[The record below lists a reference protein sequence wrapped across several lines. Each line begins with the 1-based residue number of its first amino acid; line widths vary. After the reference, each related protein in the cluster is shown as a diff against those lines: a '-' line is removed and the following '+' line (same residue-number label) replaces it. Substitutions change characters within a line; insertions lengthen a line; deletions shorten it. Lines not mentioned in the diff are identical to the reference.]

1 MLKKILILVVSI
13 VIIATLKPAV
23 MNAQGEESF
32 RMQLESILYSFK
44 NYRFSNISV
53 WQVKD
58 IKDIRKIIRQ
68 RDEAESLGDA
78 GGEVSA
84 ECLKGVDPA
93 ILQLI
98 QAEVNNGN
106 SSSGIARSI
115 MGRGLTPPPVT
126 QFECIVKYYE
136 GLGKGGQKQIQN
148 AYIVSTRKGKNELV
162 PNTIIALI
170 VTFEDKPDIKSNVN
184 GVGPAN
190 TFTYPELKEYSIDP
204 KEFKSSNLYG
214 LLENAFMQGAVR
226 DVTLE
231 AQGVGT
237 LIYWF
242 PPKAGVTKTLMAKEA
257 EISSTDVQ
265 IFKRVTEGSAL
276 DIKYK
281 TDELIISPDLIS
293 WRKFPNPI
301 VTYDDGFIDST
312 DPVANKRLPL
322 YGVELKYGL
331 DGINYP
337 SFWSERLTLSAVWQ
351 GVKLG
356 VVLPTNGYSSIGKDI
371 FSTERRLTHA
381 GVGLAG
387 EADFP
392 MSVIPKSGIFNANFS
407 YVFGDAKESFASRI
421 NPVTGEFDVAKM
433 NYDHLVRFNGQLHYT
448 FGVAIDDDYML
459 RFGLGGTMYVMESWY
474 NNLTFDNE
482 LRENVVN
489 YEMLEQE
496 TVGGV
501 SGKVEFMSK
510 NSATPYG
517 ASMQYFDEGLY
528 TNLWLQVPLVENSFS
543 LRFDAKGYFKAFTN
557 TPRKWENKSVFIPM
571 VRFIVFL

>member
-13 VIIATLKPAV
+13 VIIATLKPSV
-23 MNAQGEESF
+23 VSAQSEESF

-58 IKDIRKIIRQ
+58 IKDIRKIIKQ

-78 GGEVSA
+78 GGTVSA
-84 ECLKGVDPA
+84 ECLKGVDNA

-106 SSSGIARSI
+106 SSSGIARTI
-115 MGRGLTPPPVT
+115 MGRGLTPPPVD

-136 GLGKGGQKQIQN
+136 SLVSGPSKQIQN
-148 AYIVSTRKGKNELV
+148 AYIVSTRKGKDELV

-184 GVGPAN
+184 NVGPAN
-190 TFTYPELKEYSIDP
+190 TFTQPELKEYSLDP
-204 KEFKSSNLYG
+204 KEYKSSNLYG

-242 PPKAGVTKTLMAKEA
+242 PPQAGVTTTLMEKES
-257 EISSTDVQ
+257 EISSKDVQ
-265 IFKRVTEGSAL
+265 IFKRVSEGSAL

-281 TDELIISPDLIS
+281 TDELVISPDLIS
-293 WRKFPNPI
+293 WRKYPNPI
-301 VTYDDGFIDST
+301 VTYDDGFVDSA

-356 VVLPTNGYSSIGKDI
+356 VVLPTNGYSSLSKDL
-371 FSTERRLTHA
+371 FSTERKMTYA

-392 MSVIPKSGIFNANFS
+392 LAVIPKSGIFNANFS
-407 YVFGDAKESFASRI
+407 YVFGDAKESFAYK
-421 NPVTGEFDVAKM
+421 PDVLTGDVNVNSAD
-433 NYDHLVRFNGQLHYT
+433 YLVRFNAQLHYT
-448 FGVAIDDDYML
+448 FGVAIDGDYML
-459 RFGLGGTMYVMESWY
+459 RFGLGGTMYVMEKWFNNVTY
-474 NNLTFDNE
+474 NEE
-482 LRENVVN
+482 LRENVIN
-489 YEMLEQE
+489 YEMLEE
-496 TVGGV
+496 ESIGGV

-510 NSATPYG
+510 SSATPYG
-517 ASMQYFDEGLY
+517 ASLQYFDEGLY

>member
-13 VIIATLKPAV
+13 IIFATLKPTVAS
-23 MNAQGEESF
+23 AQGEESF

-58 IKDIRKIIRQ
+58 IKDIRKIIKQ

-78 GGEVSA
+78 GGNVSA
-84 ECLKGVDPA
+84 DCLNGVDNA
-93 ILQLI
+93 ILQLV

-106 SSSGIARSI
+106 SGAGIARTI
-115 MGRGLTPPPVT
+115 IGRGLTMPPQA

-136 GLGKGGQKQIQN
+136 SLVSGPSKQIQN
-148 AYIVSTRKGKNELV
+148 AYIVTTRKGKGELV
-162 PNTIIALI
+162 PNTIIALM

-184 GVGPAN
+184 NVGPAN
-190 TFTYPELKEYSIDP
+190 TFTYPELKEYSLDP
-204 KEFKSSNLYG
+204 KEYKSSNLYG

-242 PPKAGVTKTLMAKEA
+242 PPKAGVTKTLMDKEA
-257 EISSTDVQ
+257 EISSKDVQ
-265 IFKRVTEGSAL
+265 IFKRVSEGSAL
-276 DIKYK
+276 DIKFK
-281 TDELIISPDLIS
+281 TDELVISPDLIS
-293 WRKFPNPI
+293 WRKYPNPI
-301 VTYDDGFIDST
+301 ISYEDGFIDST

-356 VVLPTNGYSSIGKDI
+356 IVLPTNGYSSVSKDI
-371 FSTERRLTHA
+371 FSTERRLTYA

-392 MSVIPKSGIFNANFS
+392 LAVIPKSGIFNVNFS
-407 YVFGDAKESFASRI
+407 YVFGDAQKSFVQNVDPTTAI
-421 NPVTGEFDVAKM
+421 TNIQDNDF
-433 NYDHLVRFNGQLHYT
+433 LVRFNSQLHYT
-448 FGVAIDDDYML
+448 FGVAIDEDYML
-459 RFGLGGTMYVMESWY
+459 RFGLGGTMYIMEKWY
-474 NNLTFDNE
+474 NNVVYNEE

-489 YEMLEQE
+489 YEMFEEE

-501 SGKVEFMSK
+501 SGRVEFMSK
-510 NSATPYG
+510 NAATPYG
-517 ASMQYFDEGLY
+517 GSLQYFDEGLY
-528 TNLWLQVPLVENSFS
+528 TNLWLQVPLVENTFS

-571 VRFIVFL
+571 LRFIVFL

>member
-1 MLKKILILVVSI
+1 MIKRLLILVVCI
-13 VIIATLKPAV
+13 GVIASLRPTITR
-23 MNAQGEESF
+23 AQSEESF

-58 IKDIRKIIRQ
+58 IKDIRKVIKQ
-68 RDEAESLGDA
+68 RDEAESLGA
-78 GGEVSA
+78 KGGGTVSE
-84 ECLKGVDPA
+84 ECLKGVDNA

-98 QAEVNNGN
+98 QSEVNNG
-106 SSSGIARSI
+106 SSASDISRAIIGRS
-115 MGRGLTPPPVT
+115 LTLPPID
-126 QFECIVKYYE
+126 QFQCIVKYYE
-136 GLGKGGQKQIQN
+136 SKISSSTKSVQN
-148 AYIVSTRKGKNELV
+148 AYIVSTRKGRNEMV

-170 VTFEDKPDIKSNVN
+170 ISFEDKPDIKSNVN
-184 GVGPAN
+184 NAGPSN
-190 TFTYPELKEYSIDP
+190 TFTYPELKEYSLDP

-242 PPKAGVTKTLMAKEA
+242 PPKAGVTKTLLEKEA
-257 EISSTDVQ
+257 EISSRDVQ
-265 IFKRVTEGSAL
+265 TFKRVSEGSAL

-281 TDELIISPDLIS
+281 TDELVISPDLLS
-293 WRKFPNPI
+293 WKRYPNPI
-301 VTYDDGFIDST
+301 ITYEDGFIDSA
-312 DPVANKRLPL
+312 DPIANKKLPL

-356 VVLPTNGYSSIGKDI
+356 VVLPTNGYSSISKDVFGTI
-371 FSTERRLTHA
+371 RKLTYA

-392 MSVIPKSGIFNANFS
+392 LAVIPKSGIFNANFS
-407 YVFGDAKESFASRI
+407 YVFGDAQRSIVKDIDPILA
-421 NPVTGEFDVAKM
+421 VTNTSVNDF
-433 NYDHLVRFNGQLHYT
+433 LVRFNGQLHYT
-448 FGVAIDDDYML
+448 FGVAIDDNYMI
-459 RFGLGGTMYVMESWY
+459 RFGLGGTMYVMEKWY
-474 NNLTFDNE
+474 NNVVYNEE
-482 LRENVVN
+482 LRENTVN
-489 YEMLEQE
+489 FEMLESE
-496 TVGGV
+496 TIGGV

-510 NSATPYG
+510 NAATPYG
-517 ASMQYFDEGLY
+517 ASLQYFDEGLY

-543 LRFDAKGYFKAFTN
+543 IRLDAKGYFKAFTN
-557 TPRKWENKSVFIPM
+557 TPRTWENKSVFMPM

>member
-1 MLKKILILVVSI
+1 MFKKILILVVSI
-13 VIIATLKPAV
+13 VIIATLKPTEI
-23 MNAQGEESF
+23 NAQSEESF

-58 IKDIRKIIRQ
+58 IKDIRKIIKQ

-78 GGEVSA
+78 GGNVSA
-84 ECLKGVDPA
+84 ECLKGADNA

-98 QAEVNNGN
+98 QAEVSNGN
-106 SSSGIARSI
+106 NAAGISRTI
-115 MGRGLTPPPVT
+115 MGRGLTLPERT

-136 GLGKGGQKQIQN
+136 SLITGGQSKQIQN
-148 AYIVSTRKGKNELV
+148 AYIVSTRKGKEELV

-170 VTFEDKPDIKSNVN
+170 VTFEDKSDIKSNVN

-190 TFTYPELKEYSIDP
+190 TFTYPELKEYSLDP
-204 KEFKSSNLYG
+204 KEYKSSNLYG

-242 PPKAGVTKTLMAKEA
+242 PPKAGVTKTLMAKET
-257 EISSTDVQ
+257 EISSKDVQ
-265 IFKRVTEGSAL
+265 IFKRVSDGSAL

-281 TDELIISPDLIS
+281 TDELVISPDLIS

-301 VTYDDGFIDST
+301 VTYEDGFIDST
-312 DPVANKRLPL
+312 DPVANRRLPL

-337 SFWSERLTLSAVWQ
+337 SFWSERLTLSAVWE

-356 VVLPTNGYSSIGKDI
+356 IVLPTNGYSSIGKDL
-371 FSTERRLTHA
+371 FSTERRLTYA

-392 MSVIPKSGIFNANFS
+392 MAVIPKSGIFNANFS
-407 YVFGDAKESFASRI
+407 YVFGNAKEEFAFKPDVITGGVNI
-421 NPVTGEFDVAKM
+421 NSLD
-433 NYDHLVRFNGQLHYT
+433 YLVRFNGQLHYT
-448 FGVAIDDDYML
+448 FGVAIDEDYML
-459 RFGLGGTMYVMESWY
+459 RFGLGGTMYVMEKWY
-474 NNLTFDNE
+474 NNVVFNEE
-482 LRENVVN
+482 LRENSIN
-489 YEMLEQE
+489 FEMLESE
-496 TVGGV
+496 TIGGV
-501 SGKVEFMSK
+501 SGKIEFMAK
-510 NSATPYG
+510 NASTPYG
-517 ASMQYFDEGLY
+517 ASVQYFDEGLY

-557 TPRKWENKSVFIPM
+557 TPHKWENKSVFIPM
-571 VRFIVFL
+571 LRFIVFL

>member
-23 MNAQGEESF
+23 SVAQGEESF

-58 IKDIRKIIRQ
+58 IKDIRKIIKQ

-78 GGEVSA
+78 GGNVSA
-84 ECLKGVDPA
+84 ECLKGVDNA

-106 SSSGIARSI
+106 SSSGIARTI
-115 MGRGLTPPPVT
+115 MGRGLTPPPVA
-126 QFECIVKYYE
+126 QFDCIVKYYE
-136 GLGKGGQKQIQN
+136 SLVSGPSKQIQN
-148 AYIVSTRKGKNELV
+148 AYIVSTRKGKDELV

-190 TFTYPELKEYSIDP
+190 TFTHPELKEYSLDP
-204 KEFKSSNLYG
+204 KEYKSSNLYG

-242 PPKAGVTKTLMAKEA
+242 PPKAGVTKTLMDKET
-257 EISSTDVQ
+257 EISSKDVQ
-265 IFKRVTEGSAL
+265 IFKRVSEGSAL

-301 VTYDDGFIDST
+301 ITYDDGFVDSA

-356 VVLPTNGYSSIGKDI
+356 IVLPTNGYSSVSKDI
-371 FSTERRLTHA
+371 FSTERRLTYA

-392 MSVIPKSGIFNANFS
+392 LAVVPKSGIFNANFS
-407 YVFGDAKESFASRI
+407 YVFGNANELFAQKPNI
-421 NPVTGEFDVAKM
+421 ETGEYNINSND
-433 NYDHLVRFNGQLHYT
+433 YLVRFNGQLHYT

-459 RFGLGGTMYVMESWY
+459 RFGLGGTMYVMEKWF
-474 NNLTFDNE
+474 NNVIVNEE
-482 LRENVVN
+482 LRENVTSF
-489 YEMLEQE
+489 EMLEEE

-501 SGKVEFMSK
+501 SGRVEFMSK
-510 NSATPYG
+510 NAATPYG
-517 ASMQYFDEGLY
+517 ASLQYFDEGLY

-557 TPRKWENKSVFIPM
+557 IPRKWENKSVFIPM